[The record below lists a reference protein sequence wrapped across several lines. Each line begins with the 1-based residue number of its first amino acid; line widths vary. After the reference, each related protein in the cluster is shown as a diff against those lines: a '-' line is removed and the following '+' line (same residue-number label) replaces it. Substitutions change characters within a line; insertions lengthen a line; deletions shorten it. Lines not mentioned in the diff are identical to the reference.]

1 MAKKVISRPSFGKLT
16 QSSYSFCSGSYKDR
30 LDYRHDSPY
39 DDAVHAYL
47 LDFTPHHLDLAR
59 FISGEVRQM
68 ALFHHELDG
77 ESANAL
83 AMSFEN
89 GSIGT
94 MQLNSN
100 RVWWRNYD
108 RIELTG
114 QGEYVTMDN
123 LWGIKHYTEAQNTF
137 TENYRD
143 ERSGE
148 LTGDGNSLIEF
159 AASIRENRQPNSSIQ
174 DCIGTMQLYQSIYD
188 AVKSGKDGIIYKK

>member
-1 MAKKVISRPSFGKLT
+1 MKCMTTL
-16 QSSYSFCSGSYKDR
+16 
-30 LDYRHDSPY
+30 Y